1 MDSGPS
7 TWPGWLLAIKA
18 AMRASP
24 RSGKMRVATLVCVM
38 RAPSKIYFPD
48 QHNITLLQE
57 LGAKFLCCRQSP
69 GPSLFLGN
77 PWKIRG
83 KGYVLPTS
91 SQAGNSEPE
100 APVHTSLLIHPDPSS
115 AEAILH
121 ENHCYCSAR
130 AAPACR
136 RARRCPGA
144 QPKDTGIEGSA
155 NVARPAKC
163 GNLPS
168 PPQELLLYRLLD
180 HNVYAFE

>member
-1 MDSGPS
+1 
-7 TWPGWLLAIKA
+7 
-18 AMRASP
+18 
-24 RSGKMRVATLVCVM
+24 MRVATLVRVM

-48 QHNITLLQE
+48 QHNITLLRE

-83 KGYVLPTS
+83 KGYVPPTHKLIS
-91 SQAGNSEPE
+91 WQLGTSHYERQPE

-121 ENHCYCSAR
+121 ENHYYCSAR
-130 AAPACR
+130 AA
-136 RARRCPGA
+136 PGA